1 MKRRVVV
8 TGLGLVTPLGN
19 TVDTTWYNL
28 LNGVSGIDYINY
40 FDTTNYKVKIAA
52 QVKDFVPE
60 EHMPANR
67 VRRYD
72 YYQHYIIAS
81 SKEAIACSGIDINDE
96 NGHKSSVL
104 IGSSTGGLQSFVEN
118 IDLINETGNPRK
130 ITPFAIPILVVNG
143 GSNVVAIM
151 TGARGPSSPPVSA
164 CATGADC
171 IGRAFHLIRNGRI
184 DRALAGCGDFPIL
197 PLGIAA
203 FDRVRALSRNND
215 NPRQASRPFDKN
227 RDGFVFSEGS
237 GVLVLEELEN
247 AKARGAPI
255 LAELVGY
262 ASTTDAFHRTAPD
275 PNGRGAVEAMQ
286 LALEDAR
293 VNPDDVQY
301 INAHGTSTPLND
313 PVETDAIKQVF
324 GDHAYEMAI
333 SATKSMTGHAMG
345 TTAAMEAAFT
355 ALSIR
360 DQVAPPTMNL
370 HHPDPECD
378 LDYVPNEARDMSVDC
393 AISNSFGFGGHNA
406 VLVFKRFYG

>member
-1 MKRRVVV
+1 
-8 TGLGLVTPLGN
+8 
-19 TVDTTWYNL
+19 
-28 LNGVSGIDYINY
+28 
-40 FDTTNYKVKIAA
+40 
-52 QVKDFVPE
+52 
-60 EHMPANR
+60 
-67 VRRYD
+67 
-72 YYQHYIIAS
+72 
-81 SKEAIACSGIDINDE
+81 
-96 NGHKSSVL
+96 
-104 IGSSTGGLQSFVEN
+104 
-118 IDLINETGNPRK
+118 
-130 ITPFAIPILVVNG
+130 
-143 GSNVVAIM
+143 
-151 TGARGPSSPPVSA
+151 
-164 CATGADC
+164 
-171 IGRAFHLIRNGRI
+171 
-184 DRALAGCGDFPIL
+184 
-197 PLGIAA
+197 
-203 FDRVRALSRNND
+203 VRALSRNND